1 MISFLIGEIAEVRE
15 NLVSIDVAGVG
26 YRVNAPT
33 SVTGSV
39 CAGDSGITI
48 HTTLISS
55 DNRMELYGF
64 MSPEERDIF
73 ELLITVSGIG
83 PKAGIKLMSLQKER
97 LVEAIA
103 SEDIA
108 MITTIPGIG
117 PKTAKRLVL
126 ELKDKISELFKDIPG
141 VSAAVLIP
149 TEGEAETA
157 VRGLQAL
164 GYSGAEIRNMIRNIP
179 QEDLKTLSAS
189 EIIRLCLQRK
199 E

>member
-33 SVTGSV
+33 SVTGAV
-39 CAGDSGITI
+39 RAGDSGVTL
-48 HTTLISS
+48 HTSLISS

-83 PKAGIKLMSLQKER
+83 PKAGIKLMSLQKNR

-108 MITTIPGIG
+108 VITTIPGIG

-141 VSAAVLIP
+141 MAAAVLIP